1 MSVKI
6 RHIVAVILCVICFNE
21 SCRSQSIS
29 DTISIIAPDNFNYG
43 YITDKPILISTCD
56 YDTISLFLPEMEVKN
71 KRLDSLLQSIT
82 TSKPLESPFFCYLVK
97 IKKNCYRIY
106 NLSPSMPVVTD
117 LIHNAIGYFQFDYIY
132 FILDN
137 TTLRD
142 FKIKNPSEKEIQLVI
157 NNSDEIFNF
166 EPVMLELELNK
177 KYSRERI
184 LRIDDFHI
192 ALMKANRIIP

>member
-1 MSVKI
+1 
-6 RHIVAVILCVICFNE
+6 
-21 SCRSQSIS
+21 
-29 DTISIIAPDNFNYG
+29 
-43 YITDKPILISTCD
+43 
-56 YDTISLFLPEMEVKN
+56 
-71 KRLDSLLQSIT
+71 
-82 TSKPLESPFFCYLVK
+82 
-97 IKKNCYRIY
+97 
-106 NLSPSMPVVTD
+106 MPVVTD
-117 LIHNAIGYFQFDYIY
+117 LKHDAIGYSQFDHIY

-142 FKIKNPSEKEIQLVI
+142 FKIKNPTEKEIQLVI